1 MVSSLVISR
10 LLKGKAL
17 ECHLVSGAENFL
29 YFYGMSQHRI
39 LIPIDFTPV
48 STNALNHAVAVG
60 KAFDSELH
68 LVNIV
73 GKKSEFSEA
82 RTRLNAFAEEHLSGF
97 PGPTKETVRIGNL
110 FDDIDDV
117 SVEMDANLVIMGT
130 WPEGH
135 AIHHWWDVLLKIV
148 REYSVPFIITQ
159 SRPIRET
166 GYDDIVV
173 PLDLHQ
179 DTKQKLAIVAEMA
192 TYFKGRVHIIS
203 PAESDEFLQNQLRR
217 NVEFASD
224 YFEERG
230 IQYTTKISEHD
241 SGAFVK
247 DVVRYAAS
255 IEADL
260 ISIMNFHEKS
270 LMGILGASYEQQ
282 IITNEA
288 EIPVMVLNPF
298 ETRIIRQTPFSF

>member
-1 MVSSLVISR
+1 MT
-10 LLKGKAL
+10 
-17 ECHLVSGAENFL
+17 
-29 YFYGMSQHRI
+29 QHRI
-39 LIPIDFTPV
+39 LVPVDFTPA
-48 STNALNHAVAVG
+48 STNAVNHAIAVG
-60 KAFDSELH
+60 KARDSELH
-68 LVNIV
+68 LLHIV
-73 GKKSEFSEA
+73 AKKNEFGEA
-82 RTRLNAFAEEHLSGF
+82 RERLNAFATDLLKDF
-97 PGPTKETVRIGNL
+97 DGPTNTTVRIGNL

-130 WPEGH
+130 HGLKGMQFITGGR
-135 AIHHWWDVLLKIV
+135 ALKIV
-148 REYSVPFIITQ
+148 RECSVPFIITQ
-159 SRPIRET
+159 SRPIRVS

-179 DTKQKLAIVAEMA
+179 DTKQKLAVVAEMA
-192 TYFKGRVHIIS
+192 TYFKGRVHIFS
-203 PAESDEFLQNQLRR
+203 PAESDEFLGNQLRR

-230 IQYTTKISEHD
+230 IEYTTKISDHD

-247 DVVRYAAS
+247 DVVRFAAS

-270 LMGILGASYEQQ
+270 LMGILGTSYEQQ

-288 EIPVMVLNPF
+288 EIPVLVLNPF

>member
-1 MVSSLVISR
+1 MSLPPCQQTRKTS
-10 LLKGKAL
+10 
-17 ECHLVSGAENFL
+17 L
-29 YFYGMSQHRI
+29 YFWHMTQHRI
-39 LIPIDFTPV
+39 LVPVDFTPA
-48 STNALNHAVAVG
+48 STNAVNHAIAVG
-60 KAFDSELH
+60 KARDSELH
-68 LVNIV
+68 LLHIV
-73 GKKSEFSEA
+73 AKKNEFGEA
-82 RTRLNAFAEEHLSGF
+82 RERLNAFATDLLKDF
-97 PGPTKETVRIGNL
+97 DGPTNTTVRIGNL

-130 WPEGH
+130 HGLKGMQFITGGR
-135 AIHHWWDVLLKIV
+135 ALKIV
-148 REYSVPFIITQ
+148 RECSVPFIITQ
-159 SRPIRET
+159 SRPIRES

-179 DTKQKLAIVAEMA
+179 DTKQKLAVVAEMA
-192 TYFKGRVHIIS
+192 TYFKGRVHIFS
-203 PAESDEFLQNQLRR
+203 PAESDEFLGNQLRR

-230 IQYTTKISEHD
+230 IEYTTKISDHD

-247 DVVRYAAS
+247 DVVRFAAS

-270 LMGILGASYEQQ
+270 LMGILGTSYEQQ

-288 EIPVMVLNPF
+288 EIPVLVLNPF